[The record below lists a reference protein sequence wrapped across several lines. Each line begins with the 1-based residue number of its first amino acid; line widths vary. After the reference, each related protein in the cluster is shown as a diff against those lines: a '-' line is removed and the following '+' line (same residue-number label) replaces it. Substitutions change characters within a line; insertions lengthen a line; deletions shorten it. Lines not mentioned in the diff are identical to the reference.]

1 MPHVTD
7 IVQMLQSLIRVE
19 VDQFDAV
26 DARLRAEAGMLLI
39 ELMPLRVIAGV
50 ADCRVQDFA
59 DGMGIS
65 VGGASKSVD
74 RLAARGWL
82 RREAHPDDRRSSIL
96 RLTDQGERAR
106 EEGDRIAAEVLRT
119 RLAGVL
125 GAELPALDEL
135 LARLD
140 PTRSGHAVSGSA
152 GIRS

>member
-1 MPHVTD
+1 MPRATN
-7 IVQMLQSLIRVE
+7 IVQVLQSLIRVE

-39 ELMPLRVIAGV
+39 ELMPLRVIAGI

-74 RLAARGWL
+74 RLEARGWL
-82 RREAHPDDRRSSIL
+82 RRDPHPGDRRSSIL
-96 RLTDQGERAR
+96 RLTDQGERVR
-106 EEGDRIAAEVLRT
+106 EEGDRIAAEVLHA
-119 RLAGVL
+119 RLAEVL
-125 GAELPALDEL
+125 GSDLPALDEL

-140 PTRSGHAVSGSA
+140 PTRADHATPPLA
-152 GIRS
+152 P